1 MPPLSSSARAELRA
15 LCAEASKDAGVLNAP
30 ELRDLRDLMVK
41 LGAKIPAPAA
51 PAAPAAPSGN
61 EDLRDDACVAADVA
75 SQEMGPASADEEP
88 SEEARLRAAHALCVG
103 YYTSSGLDQAQPV
116 RV

>member
-1 MPPLSSSARAELRA
+1 MPPLSSSALAELRA

-30 ELRDLRDLMVK
+30 ELRELRDLMVK
-41 LGAKIPAPAA
+41 LGAKIPA